1 MNILVTGG
9 NGDIGSVITRRLMEK
24 GHNPFVLDKVQS
36 SFPRS
41 FHGDLADVKFLDDI
55 FKSKKIDAVIHLAA
69 YIEIGESMKD
79 PLKYYHNNYCNTVNL
94 LNAMLKY
101 NVKNLIYASSAAV
114 YGQPKSLPLSEA
126 SEKMP
131 VNHYGQT
138 KLMVEELLR
147 NCVKYGLNSVALR
160 FFNASGSAYSLG
172 ETHNPETHFIPIL
185 LKAVLNKNP
194 IRINGNDFSTQDGT
208 CVRDYV
214 HVLDIA
220 DAHILALEK
229 LKPGFNVYNIGF
241 GKGHSLLEVIET
253 LKEISKR
260 EISVE
265 FGPRRE
271 GDPAELVASI
281 DKIKS
286 ELGWSPKHDLKSILQ
301 SALDDLISK
310 S

>member
-9 NGDIGSVITRRLMEK
+9 NGYIGSVITKRLMEK
-24 GHNPFVLDKVQS
+24 GHNPFVLDKVKS
-36 SFPRS
+36 SLPGS
-41 FHGDLADVKFLDDI
+41 FHGDLADIQFLDNV

-69 YIEIGESMKD
+69 YIEVGESMKD

-94 LNAMLKY
+94 LNAMIKN

-114 YGQPKSLPLSEA
+114 YGQPESLPLTENSK
-126 SEKMP
+126 KMP

-138 KLMVEELLR
+138 KLMVEELLQ
-147 NCVKYGLNSVALR
+147 NCTRYGLNSVALR

-172 ETHNPETHFIPIL
+172 ENHDPETHFIPIL
-185 LKAVLNKNP
+185 LSSILNKKP
-194 IRINGNDFSTQDGT
+194 IRINGNDFATKDGT

-229 LKPGFNVYNIGF
+229 LQPGFNVYNIGF
-241 GKGHSLLEVIET
+241 GKGHSLLEVIEVAR
-253 LKEISKR
+253 EISKR
-260 EISVE
+260 EILVK

-281 DKIKS
+281 GKIKS
-286 ELGWSPKHDLKSILQ
+286 ELGWEPKHDLKSILQ
-301 SALDDLISK
+301 SALDDMISK